1 MKSVGVTWFEPGTAN
16 GESNALYPAI
26 RMVLEEARRDVAF
39 DKEIEKNRFSY
50 SVVVRRVA
58 DRLGLH
64 LTTREIEDVL
74 YYLESDQEGFGI
86 LQSFFDD
93 PEITDII
100 IGNFRNI
107 ILQRGRRN
115 SLSGVEFSC
124 QEDYEAFVERIL
136 LRAGATYSTR
146 QPIADG
152 MIDSIARVHAVHKSI
167 CNNGPYLT
175 IRINRFSSVKS
186 RNLSEAGMAPTVLL
200 ALLEQ
205 YVQCGMTLLLA
216 GEVGTGKT
224 TLARALASSI
234 PQDESVLVIEDT
246 PEIRLDHPYVRYMQ
260 TREVN
265 CEGEGE
271 VTPRQCIRAGMRM
284 AMNRIVYGEIRDS
297 EAAEGFIDCCASG
310 HPGLSTIHARSAAD
324 CVTRLMLFLGRAQ
337 PGVGK
342 EVLMQQVSTAV
353 QVIVHIG
360 VCPVTRVRR
369 ILHVR
374 ELCGVADGV
383 LRHRDMFTYH
393 AEHGKGI
400 WKVNSRTSTFFN
412 NIPNETSDRRVALHA
427 LPLVIGE

>member
-1 MKSVGVTWFEPGTAN
+1 
-16 GESNALYPAI
+16 
-26 RMVLEEARRDVAF
+26 MVLDEARRDLAC
-39 DKEIEKNRFSY
+39 DKQLEKCRFNY
-50 SVVVRRVA
+50 ATVVRRVA
-58 DRLGLH
+58 DRLGLT
-64 LTTREIEDVL
+64 LTTREADDVL

-86 LQSFFDD
+86 LQGLLSD
-93 PEITDII
+93 PDISDII
-100 IGNFRNI
+100 ISDYKTVVV
-107 ILQRGRRN
+107 QRGRKN
-115 SLSGVEFSC
+115 APAGIEFSC

-136 LRAGATYSTR
+136 LRAGTTYSTR

-152 MIDSIARVHAVHKSI
+152 MIESLARVHAVHKSI
-167 CNNGPYLT
+167 CGRGPYLT
-175 IRINRFSSVKS
+175 IRINRFSSVQS
-186 RNLSEAGMAPTVLL
+186 RTLSDAGMAPSLL
-200 ALLEQ
+200 LGVLEQ
-205 YVQCGMTLLLA
+205 YVRTGMTLLLV

-246 PEIRLDHPYVRYMQ
+246 PEIRLDHPYVRYLQ

-265 CEGEGE
+265 CEGEGR

-310 HPGLSTIHARSAAD
+310 HPGLSTIHARGAVD

-337 PGVGK
+337 PGVGR

-360 VCPVTRVRR
+360 VCPLTKLRRV
-369 ILHVR
+369 LHVR

-393 AEHGKGI
+393 VEQGRGV
-400 WKVNSRTSTFFN
+400 WKVNSRTSSYLSG
-412 NIPNETSDRRVALHA
+412 PSEDASDTRVSLHA
-427 LPLVIGE
+427 LPLVIGA

>member
-1 MKSVGVTWFEPGTAN
+1 MKSVGEKWFEAIDAQN
-16 GESNALYPAI
+16 ESNALYPAI
-26 RMVLEEARRDVAF
+26 RMVLDEARREIAY
-39 DKEIEKNRFSY
+39 DKEIEKTRFNY
-50 SVVVRRVA
+50 SVIVRRVA
-58 DRLGLH
+58 DRLGLS
-64 LTTREIEDVL
+64 LTTRELDDVL

-86 LQSFFDD
+86 LQSFFND
-93 PEITDII
+93 PEVSDII
-100 IGNFRNI
+100 ISNFKNVT
-107 ILQRGRRN
+107 LQIGRRN
-115 SLSGVEFSC
+115 SPSGVEFSC

-136 LRAGATYSTR
+136 LRAGTTYSTR

-167 CNNGPYLT
+167 CNRGPYLT
-175 IRINRFSSVKS
+175 IRINRFSSVKA
-186 RNLSEAGMAPTVLL
+186 RTLAEAGMAPSVIL

-205 YVQCGMTLLLA
+205 YVRCGMTLLLA

-234 PQDESVLVIEDT
+234 PYDESVLVIEDT
-246 PEIRLDHPYVRYMQ
+246 PEIQLELPYVRYVQ
-260 TREVN
+260 TREAN

-342 EVLMQQVSTAV
+342 DVLLQQVSTAV

-360 VCPVTRVRR
+360 VCPATRLRR
-369 ILHVR
+369 ILQVR

-383 LRHRDMFTYH
+383 LRHRDMFTYFVDQ
-393 AEHGKGI
+393 GKGM
-400 WKVNSRTSTFFN
+400 WKVNSRTSTYWSSHSAE
-412 NIPNETSDRRVALHA
+412 IPDSRVSLHA